1 MLYQFI
7 EILLNT
13 SFSQWLSYLTENLY
27 ATLFIAVLLYGIIA
41 KATIRFLVM
50 SVMLITDVI
59 VALPW
64 VACHTGFAYNKST
77 IYSCNANY
85 AKYIELNFHFNIW
98 YVALAYIAFICI
110 YAHTYSH
117 GIRRGR

>member
-64 VACHTGFAYNKST
+64 VACHTGLAYNKST

-98 YVALAYIAFICI
+98 YVALAYIAFIWI
-110 YAHTYSH
+110 YTRTYSH

>member
-50 SVMLITDVI
+50 SVMLITDIV

-64 VACHTGFAYNKST
+64 VACHTGLAYNKST

-98 YVALAYIAFICI
+98 YVALAYIAFIWI
-110 YAHTYSH
+110 YTRTYSH